1 MGKWIPFKK
10 SHLEGAEVMPARCM
24 CHGCVLFL
32 MLAAHG
38 VSVGSGAA
46 SAAAYGVLEPA
57 YDGGARKH

>member
-1 MGKWIPFKK
+1 
-10 SHLEGAEVMPARCM
+10 MPARCM